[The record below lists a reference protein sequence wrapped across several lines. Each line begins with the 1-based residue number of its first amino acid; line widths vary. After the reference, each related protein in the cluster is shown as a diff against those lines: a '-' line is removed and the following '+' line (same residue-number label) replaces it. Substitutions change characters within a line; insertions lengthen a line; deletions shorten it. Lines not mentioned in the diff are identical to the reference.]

1 MDDDSQTTHPFP
13 ETQMQ
18 RNPIIIAIA
27 IASGLVHTLSAAPV
41 DTGDIIAANHPTE
54 SPAQEA
60 SSVSPTMS
68 RDLAALQAAIIEQG
82 LSGSN
87 VMLVVKDGKVVHR
100 HVENSGRKGDRDI
113 ETDTLF
119 PIWSMSKPITIAAML
134 ALHEDGRFD
143 WNDPVSDY
151 LPCFAELTVRDGDTI
166 RPARTPLR
174 IIDLMTHRAGW
185 TYYSLGQ
192 GAPPTVDQPQP
203 DQTRFRDLQEFCETA
218 AAYPLESDPGSAY
231 VYGINQAILGRLVEV
246 LSGKPFATFLQERIF
261 EPLGMRE
268 TSFVLDEE
276 RRSRLQPLYI
286 NRGTLRGY
294 TEILDE
300 LNYAPE
306 SRAHFGGEG
315 LVSSLDDYARFA
327 EMLLGRG
334 EFRGTRVL
342 SEASIDRMVEVTTED
357 FAGEIWPGLDMGFS
371 VFVVSEDGA
380 DGHGTP
386 AGTFGWFGY
395 HSTHFWIDPTNDLFA
410 VYLSRS
416 REFDMPLPGRI
427 RAVVYD

>member
-1 MDDDSQTTHPFP
+1 MKPLLPALALAGLLGPATLAQT
-13 ETQMQ
+13 
-18 RNPIIIAIA
+18 
-27 IASGLVHTLSAAPV
+27 
-41 DTGDIIAANHPTE
+41 
-54 SPAQEA
+54 
-60 SSVSPTMS
+60 VSPTMS
-68 RDLAALQAAIIEQG
+68 KDLESIQASIIEEG

-87 VMLVVKDGKVVHR
+87 VLLVVRDGEVVHE
-100 HVENSGRKGDRDI
+100 HVENSGREGDRDI
-113 ETDTLF
+113 QPDTLF

-134 ALHEDGRFD
+134 TLHEQGLFD
-143 WNDPVSDY
+143 WKDPVAKY

-185 TYYSLGQ
+185 SYYNLGE
-192 GAPPTVDQPQP
+192 GPPPTVDQPQP

-246 LSGKPFATFLQERIF
+246 LSGKPFAEYLEETIL
-261 EPLGMRE
+261 EPLGME
-268 TSFVLDEE
+268 QTSFVLDEE
-276 RRSRLQPLYI
+276 RRTRFQPLYI

-300 LNYAPE
+300 LNYSPE

-315 LVSSLDDYARFA
+315 LVSTLDDYARFA
-327 EMLLGRG
+327 EMLLNRG
-334 EFRGTRVL
+334 MFRGRRIL
-342 SEASIDRMVEVTTED
+342 SEASIDRMTEVTSED
-357 FAGEIWPGLDMGFS
+357 IAGATWPGLDMGFS
-371 VFVVSEDGA
+371 VFVISDDDA

-395 HSTHFWIDPTNDLFA
+395 HSTQFWIDPANDLYA
-410 VYLSRS
+410 IYLSRT
-416 REFDMPLPGRI
+416 RDFHWPLPGMI
-427 RAVVYD
+427 RDAVYD

>member
-1 MDDDSQTTHPFP
+1 MHTGS
-13 ETQMQ
+13 
-18 RNPIIIAIA
+18 IIIAIA
-27 IASGLVHTLSAAPV
+27 TSLSNPPSATRIAPV
-41 DTGDIIAANHPTE
+41 ESLAAGHLAQVA
-54 SPAQEA
+54 AQEA
-60 SSVSPTMS
+60 TSVSATMS
-68 RDLAALQAAIIEQG
+68 QDLAALQAAIIEQG

-87 VMLVVKDGKVVHR
+87 VMLVVQDGKVAHR
-100 HVENSGRKGDRDI
+100 HVENSGREGDRNI

-134 ALHEDGRFD
+134 ALHEDGLFD
-143 WNDPVSDY
+143 WNDPVSNY

-185 TYYSLGQ
+185 TYYNLG
-192 GAPPTVDQPQP
+192 GGPPPTVDQPHP

-246 LSGKPFATFLQERIF
+246 LSGKPFATYLEERIF

-286 NRGTLRGY
+286 RRGTLRGY

-386 AGTFGWFGY
+386 AGAFGWFGY
-395 HSTHFWIDPTNDLFA
+395 HSTHFWIDPANDLFA

-427 RAVVYD
+427 RAAVYD